1 MYIQDQIAIVRPVE
15 KKYTREELMVLFD
28 QMMIELDKIDS
39 ILDECFKK
47 CQEQLD
53 RESDKDS

>member
-1 MYIQDQIAIVRPVE
+1 MYIQDQIVIVRPVE
-15 KKYTREELMVLFD
+15 KKYTREDLMILFD
-28 QMMIELDKIDS
+28 QMMIELDKINS

-53 RESDKDS
+53 RENGQDS